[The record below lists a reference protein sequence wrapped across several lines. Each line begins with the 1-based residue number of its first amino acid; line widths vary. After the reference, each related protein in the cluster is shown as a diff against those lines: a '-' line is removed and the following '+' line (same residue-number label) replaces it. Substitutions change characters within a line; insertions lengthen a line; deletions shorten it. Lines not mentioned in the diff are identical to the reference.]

1 MTGDITLAGGGV
13 SFGNLVNPIIWNTSS
28 GFINGVTEGYIIYS
42 KMGKLVN
49 MNGYFRYPSSSLPY
63 GASILTLPYKPILQT
78 QGIAQTDGNPS
89 AVFLDLKTDGSFC
102 PQPIN
107 SGKVACRFNLVY
119 FTND

>member
-1 MTGDITLAGGGV
+1 
-13 SFGNLVNPIIWNTSS
+13 
-28 GFINGVTEGYIIYS
+28 
-42 KMGKLVN
+42 MGKLVS

-89 AVFLDLKTDGSFC
+89 SIYLDLKTDGSFC
-102 PQPIN
+102 PRPVN
-107 SGKVACRFNLVY
+107 LGAVACCFNLVY